1 MNAKMVFVSVL
12 LTFNSFFAQVSE
24 QWVMQTLQ
32 QYAPT
37 TFYIVNQ
44 YKINGVSISFDGR
57 TISSGMTHMEY
68 CDLSSKRRFLSTI
81 STTVHETTH
90 AYDSQIPYMFAKQGF
105 FKMDNSDNEGFIFD
119 ENYKIAYNYPK
130 SKFFQSRRLSAVIP
144 QNLRTFRYDTYI
156 ESKSDNQS
164 TQSSGVIGL
173 MEEFNAYYH
182 GSKVIFDLLPI
193 YKEELGNNFLW
204 AWSSDFTSNADAFYE
219 FDFFIKEYLL
229 YAKTNYPELYNELK
243 NDQNFK
249 IIYKGI
255 RSRFQNMITQ
265 YEKRYDEYTLVA
277 QKSKEHIYSSKKHSD
292 LILPVLSGQI
302 KSSKYTEIESDFLK

>member
-1 MNAKMVFVSVL
+1 
-12 LTFNSFFAQVSE
+12 
-24 QWVMQTLQ
+24 
-32 QYAPT
+32 
-37 TFYIVNQ
+37 
-44 YKINGVSISFDGR
+44 
-57 TISSGMTHMEY
+57 MEY

-90 AYDSQIPYMFAKQGF
+90 AYDSQIPYMFAKQGV
-105 FKMDNSDNEGFIFD
+105 FKMDNSTNEGFIFD

-193 YKEELGNNFLW
+193 FGF
-204 AWSSDFTSNADAFYE
+204 
-219 FDFFIKEYLL
+219 
-229 YAKTNYPELYNELK
+229 
-243 NDQNFK
+243 
-249 IIYKGI
+249 
-255 RSRFQNMITQ
+255 
-265 YEKRYDEYTLVA
+265 
-277 QKSKEHIYSSKKHSD
+277 HI
-292 LILPVLSGQI
+292 QC
-302 KSSKYTEIESDFLK
+302 